1 MEFSIKRVTKI
12 AELMAEEMREKLG
25 EGVQVA
31 EIEQGL
37 RELAREVSGVGLQK
51 MIEESEEKYGSRV
64 TCTCGQ
70 EAEPTGK
77 RGAMVWSVFG
87 KVSYTRRYYLCAHC
101 HRGQSPLDQRL
112 GLQPGE
118 STSGLASL
126 LGILGVETSFE
137 EASDLAERFLL
148 FRVSDNTVRKH
159 TEGYGQAQA
168 QREQEWKRTAE
179 DGTAFELREQSLG
192 KRPGRIYAS
201 MDGAYVP
208 LHGEWRELKTLCWYE
223 VEAIHTSHPQN
234 HHGSGKRNHLGAQV
248 GEQRHLQARNMK
260 YYCDIQEAEQFG
272 RLLGASAIQQQV
284 DAYDEI
290 VFLGDGAVWIW
301 NWHKSI
307 FRMQFKS
314 WIGTMPVNI
323 SHPLRKPPLEPT
335 PRKLMNG

>member
-159 TEGYGQAQA
+159 TEGYGTGASSTGT
-168 QREQEWKRTAE
+168 RMETNRRRWNSIRTARAE
-179 DGTAFELREQSLG
+179 FGKTSRTDLRFDGWGIRALAR
-192 KRPGRIYAS
+192 RMAR
-201 MDGAYVP
+201 
-208 LHGEWRELKTLCWYE
+208 
-223 VEAIHTSHPQN
+223 
-234 HHGSGKRNHLGAQV
+234 AQD
-248 GEQRHLQARNMK
+248 A
-260 YYCDIQEAEQFG
+260 
-272 RLLGASAIQQQV
+272 LLV
-284 DAYDEI
+284 
-290 VFLGDGAVWIW
+290 
-301 NWHKSI
+301 
-307 FRMQFKS
+307 
-314 WIGTMPVNI
+314 
-323 SHPLRKPPLEPT
+323 
-335 PRKLMNG
+335 